1 MFVPVNFFFFPFT
14 IMFYYFFNVFFSNR
28 KEKKKRNQI
37 KCPCKFRTEE
47 IKKNTE
53 FPSSFEKVKQALET
67 VRTGEY
73 LLKMGFKIFH
83 LIELTCLVE
92 DFGCWR
98 GERKMRKI

>member
-1 MFVPVNFFFFPFT
+1 MSFSLTERKKKKKSNKVPVQ
-14 IMFYYFFNVFFSNR
+14 VSNR
-28 KEKKKRNQI
+28 GN
-37 KCPCKFRTEE
+37 
-47 IKKNTE
+47 KKNTE